1 MIALYSL
8 PRSKSTVLFD
18 SLAVLAASLGMEV
31 HVPQNGEYYYLNNN
45 KPNPKLFAKID
56 SRTDVKPIVDA
67 QKDHHWFIT
76 TRNFQDFCLSF
87 AYAYQTN
94 EWHSKFAQQIKEW
107 RMYRSTYEHCKE
119 MYEQHLQ
126 NIEYIK
132 EHANYT
138 IIDYTEIVDNW
149 RMRTY
154 EWVPSEKD
162 YIGAMDNYE
171 EFRDWQRID
180 HIQSLE
186 KIRTWNCYSSFT
198 QGNLHE
204 HELFNDLVEEKCH
217 MWYNIYEPGDS
228 QDWHDHL
235 SPEVVKSGIRFL
247 TDPKGIEFENKD
259 IQIQKQIEFDPSE
272 RHRVNPTD
280 HFRISI
286 AYNITK

>member
-1 MIALYSL
+1 MKQKVII
-8 PRSKSTVLFD
+8 KSNQFPEHIQYD
-18 SLAVLAASLGMEV
+18 
-31 HVPQNGEYYYLNNN
+31 
-45 KPNPKLFAKID
+45 K
-56 SRTDVKPIVDA
+56 
-67 QKDHHWFIT
+67 
-76 TRNFQDFCLSF
+76 RNFPKDF
-87 AYAYQTN
+87 N
-94 EWHSKFAQQIKEW
+94 EFDQ
-107 RMYRSTYEHCKE
+107 MYTAPLNGFKNNLDYWRSTSS
-119 MYEQHLQ
+119 EQHLQ

-149 RMRTY
+149 RMHTY

-171 EFRDWQRID
+171 QFRDWQRID
-180 HIQSLE
+180 YIQSLE

-235 SPEVVKSGIRFL
+235 SPEVIKSGIRFL